1 MPEQLSLA
9 ALIEEQVLL
18 ALPLVPAH
26 EAGSPQC
33 RSTAADIVPLAPAA
47 ARVAATADAVAAETQ
62 TPFANLRDMLGK
74 NDER

>member
-1 MPEQLSLA
+1 LSLA

-33 RSTAADIVPLAPAA
+33 RSTAADVVPLAPAA
-47 ARVAATADAVAAETQ
+47 IRVIATADAVTAETQ